1 MARGTS
7 RAPSSPSSSGRVP
20 GAAQRP
26 GRRRAPVRRRPRG
39 RSPCRS
45 PPRPPYEAQ
54 RQAQL
59 GRRVRSSPSTS
70 GCPPRC
76 PGRTPAATG
85 RAGARVRAGGSTGS
99 SGPSRSI
106 GTQRYWLAV
115 QPPRGRS
122 RTIFPSAASSEQ
134 DAACRPDLGLP
145 PGADPQPEPLREE
158 WMVAGQLARRGL
170 PPRCEGVERRGR
182 RGVDPG
188 SRVVGQAALRDELL
202 ELTSLVRGNRARRRG
217 VDDRDELARH
227 DEDRSAH
234 RKHPHERPFL
244 VERAFELS
252 RIEPLRACSRREED
266 RRRVARV
273 QDDDG
278 AHRVDDVA
286 RLHGRRQPVPS
297 REPRPALLRVNA
309 AHGAVLSRGR
319 L

>member
-1 MARGTS
+1 MSASVPGPNACSHRPSRRARAAGRVDRLERAQPLDRDPAVLARG
-7 RAPSSPSSSGRVP
+7 
-20 GAAQRP
+20 
-26 GRRRAPVRRRPRG
+26 
-39 RSPCRS
+39 
-45 PPRPPYEAQ
+45 
-54 RQAQL
+54 
-59 GRRVRSSPSTS
+59 
-70 GCPPRC
+70 
-76 PGRTPAATG
+76 PAA
-85 RAGARVRAGGSTGS
+85 AGAVSHDLPLRRE
-99 SGPSRSI
+99 
-106 GTQRYWLAV
+106 Q
-115 QPPRGRS
+115 Q
-122 RTIFPSAASSEQ
+122 Q
-134 DAACRPDLGLP
+134 DAARRPDLGLP

-158 WMVAGQLARRGL
+158 RMVAGQLARRGL

-188 SRVVGQAALRDELL
+188 SRVVGQAALRHELL

-227 DEDRSAH
+227 DEERPAH

-244 VERAFELS
+244 VERAFEPS
-252 RIEPLRACSRREED
+252 GIEPLRACSRREED